1 MPSKQFRISIGK
13 MAPASRTRAVDLD
26 EVIVID
32 LQLLAKM
39 VHPFISY

>member
-1 MPSKQFRISIGK
+1 
-13 MAPASRTRAVDLD
+13 MAPASRTRAVDFD
-26 EVIVID
+26 EVIVLD